1 MKIKILKIEP
11 GKKPEIKEIEDGLKS
26 LQDEVQGDI
35 EAVYPFDDN
44 VGIICNEE
52 GKINGMALNRAL
64 YDDDGEMYDIIAG
77 PFLVVGLTEDSFS
90 SLSDEMLSKYTLLS
104 SLDLKGEINW
114 DWFILL
120 VAKTGMRFSEALA
133 LTPKD
138 FDFAHQTLSISK
150 TWDYKGTGGFLP
162 TKNKCGVYA

>member
-90 SLSDEMLSKYTLLS
+90 SLSDEMLSKYAGASETL
-104 SLDLKGEINW
+104 
-114 DWFILL
+114 F
-120 VAKTGMRFSEALA
+120 
-133 LTPKD
+133 
-138 FDFAHQTLSISK
+138 
-150 TWDYKGTGGFLP
+150 
-162 TKNKCGVYA
+162 

>member
-52 GKINGMALNRAL
+52 GKINGMAMNRAL

-77 PFLVVGLTEDSFS
+77 PFLVVGLTEKEMYPVGTRIELIQMGDDPQPVPPGTRGTVAYVDDMGQIGMHWDNGRGLSLIPGEDSFRK
-90 SLSDEMLSKYTLLS
+90 LTEQEIADEQKAASFETV
-104 SLDLKGEINW
+104 G
-114 DWFILL
+114 
-120 VAKTGMRFSEALA
+120 
-133 LTPKD
+133 P
-138 FDFAHQTLSISK
+138 TLS
-150 TWDYKGTGGFLP
+150 
-162 TKNKCGVYA
+162 

>member
-64 YDDDGEMYDIIAG
+64 YAKQAENFVLKACEHYRRYLIRQRDR
-77 PFLVVGLTEDSFS
+77 DS
-90 SLSDEMLSKYTLLS
+90 
-104 SLDLKGEINW
+104 
-114 DWFILL
+114 
-120 VAKTGMRFSEALA
+120 R
-133 LTPKD
+133 
-138 FDFAHQTLSISK
+138 
-150 TWDYKGTGGFLP
+150 
-162 TKNKCGVYA
+162 

>member
-52 GKINGMALNRAL
+52 GKINGMHSPKKNR
-64 YDDDGEMYDIIAG
+64 
-77 PFLVVGLTEDSFS
+77 
-90 SLSDEMLSKYTLLS
+90 
-104 SLDLKGEINW
+104 
-114 DWFILL
+114 
-120 VAKTGMRFSEALA
+120 
-133 LTPKD
+133 
-138 FDFAHQTLSISK
+138 LSIRS
-150 TWDYKGTGGFLP
+150 TAGMNTATITTF
-162 TKNKCGVYA
+162 TR

>member
-1 MKIKILKIEP
+1 MTIKILKIEP

-64 YDDDGEMYDIIAG
+64 YDDDGEIYDIIAG
-77 PFLVVGLTEDSFS
+77 PFLIVGLTEDSFS
-90 SLSDEMLSKYTLLS
+90 SLDDDMLQKYS
-104 SLDLKGEINW
+104 EQFNYPER
-114 DWFILL
+114 FIR
-120 VAKTGMRFSEALA
+120 ADGKIHAL
-133 LTPKD
+133 
-138 FDFAHQTLSISK
+138 Q
-150 TWDYKGTGGFLP
+150 YEP
-162 TKNKCGVYA
+162 TTEPAMSM

>member
-64 YDDDGEMYDIIAG
+64 YDDGEMYDIIAG

-90 SLSDEMLSKYTLLS
+90 SQSIPNS
-104 SLDLKGEINW
+104 SPNRK
-114 DWFILL
+114 
-120 VAKTGMRFSEALA
+120 S
-133 LTPKD
+133 
-138 FDFAHQTLSISK
+138 S
-150 TWDYKGTGGFLP
+150 
-162 TKNKCGVYA
+162 